1 VKEINNEFRSERER
15 ERLLREI
22 YALSTQ
28 GDNVHV
34 VRYFNAWEQDDKL
47 YIQTELCTGSL
58 DDGANSPK
66 ILAFRSEFVYDC
78 HRYRVQQ
85 VKAL

>member
-1 VKEINNEFRSERER
+1 MKEINNEFRSERER

-66 ILAFRSEFVYDC
+66 SLAFRSQLVYDY
-78 HRYRVQQ
+78 HRYIVQHENSI
-85 VKAL
+85 